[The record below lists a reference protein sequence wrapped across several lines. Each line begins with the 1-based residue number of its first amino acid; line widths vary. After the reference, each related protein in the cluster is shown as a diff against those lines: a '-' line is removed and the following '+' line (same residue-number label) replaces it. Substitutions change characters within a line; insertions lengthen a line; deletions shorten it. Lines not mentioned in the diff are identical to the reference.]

1 LFVELGNKGATNRIL
16 KQLRKLNWKDPDIT
30 QYAIKCL
37 TSAWKV
43 KFPNIRTLAGIVAE
57 LSLYQEFVGHRII
70 DAVLEDIRWSLEVPI
85 SKFNQ
90 RRVSMVKYLAELYNY
105 RMVES
110 AVVFKVL
117 YTLITFGVS
126 FDPNA
131 ESDLDPPDHLMRLRL
146 VYTILDTCGVFF
158 SSGLSKKRLDYYLV
172 YLQYYYLYKKSLSV
186 WTEDNPFPVEIEFG
200 MKDVLSTLRPKLK
213 PYKTLQEAAEAVE
226 KLENELIHKLEQAM
240 PKLKMDG
247 VLSEDALASIEEE
260 EMDDVEESV
269 PMEMDD
275 MDEEQSLSQ
284 STSHRTRGE
293 ATQPE
298 DDATGDEPVVV
309 NHPRKAVCP
318 EDDDFMAALDR
329 MVAENIH
336 ERSKE
341 AMKPPAVDI
350 AIPWQVK
357 ASLKRPGDGG
367 TEKNSLGDSLGGEL
381 GNALAAAEAST
392 SSAPPSS
399 SQDSNTMAFVL
410 MTRKGNKPQFKN
422 LAVPSDS
429 DLALNLRNREVA
441 ERAEK
446 ERVKKLTLDF
456 NERQEEEEFQDQFQP
471 VNRPAVH
478 NLNRDRRRFQHPKGV
493 PDAEL
498 IFGGARKNR

>member
-1 LFVELGNKGATNRIL
+1 
-16 KQLRKLNWKDPDIT
+16 
-30 QYAIKCL
+30 
-37 TSAWKV
+37 
-43 KFPNIRTLAGIVAE
+43 
-57 LSLYQEFVGHRII
+57 
-70 DAVLEDIRWSLEVPI
+70 
-85 SKFNQ
+85 
-90 RRVSMVKYLAELYNY
+90 M
-105 RMVES
+105 
-110 AVVFKVL
+110 

-131 ESDLDPPDHLMRLRL
+131 ESELDPPDHLMRLRL
-146 VYTILDTCGVFF
+146 VYTILDTCGVYF

-186 WTEDNPFPVEIEFG
+186 WTEDNPFPVEIDFG

-226 KLENELIHKLEQAM
+226 KLENELIHKLEQAVRLHLGICNFDLIADLQLQM

-247 VLSEDALASIEEE
+247 VLSEEALASIEEE

-367 TEKNSLGDSLGGEL
+367 TEKNSLGDSIGGEL

-392 SSAPPSS
+392 STALPSS
-399 SQDSNTMAFVL
+399 SQDSNTMSFVL

-429 DLALNLRNREVA
+429 DLALNLRNREV
-441 ERAEK
+441 
-446 ERVKKLTLDF
+446 VSCWTIF
-456 NERQEEEEFQDQFQP
+456 SW
-471 VNRPAVH
+471 
-478 NLNRDRRRFQHPKGV
+478 KGC
-493 PDAEL
+493 PSDL
-498 IFGGARKNR
+498 ILWW